1 MTGGFSRCSGSFG
14 SAMAV
19 CLVLGFAA
27 VRRRDVARHRAWTT
41 RGYAIGMGA
50 GTQAVTLSLWLV
62 AHGGDPLGELTRQLL
77 MGAG

>member
-1 MTGGFSRCSGSFG
+1 
-14 SAMAV
+14 
-19 CLVLGFAA
+19 
-27 VRRRDVARHRAWTT
+27 
-41 RGYAIGMGA
+41 MGA